1 LASAQAA
8 IRRHA
13 QAGTGTTVPG
23 ELGQLRQ
30 SVNHYTAERARL
42 RAMYSRALERE
53 VNGDWR

>member
-8 IRRHA
+8 IRRHD

-23 ELGQLRQ
+23 ELGQLKQ
-30 SVNHYTAERARL
+30 SVNHHATERDRL
-42 RAMYSRALERE
+42 RAMYNRALERE